1 MLEQE
6 RPYCECPEITK
17 SQRQVRKGK
26 QEWDSLTKETKVAV
40 RVQLAAAQ
48 EGFCVYCERPLAKDG
63 QQIPQG
69 HVEHI
74 KPRSK
79 YSELTFDHKNLAA
92 SCNGYVAGKGL
103 VSCGHKKGKHELP
116 VEPGPGC
123 NDGLVLLDDG
133 TLDPGGSDDLAQTL
147 EILGLNAPAQVAF
160 RKGLISQARNL
171 AKGGQAYEDVLGAFA
186 PVGGHNYLRIY
197 LDDLPPR

>member
-17 SQRQVRKGK
+17 LQRQARKGK
-26 QEWDSLTKETKVAV
+26 QDWDSLTEEIKVAV

-48 EGFCVYCERPLAKDG
+48 EGLCVYCERPLAKDG

-79 YSELTFDHKNLAA
+79 YSELTFDHKNLAV
-92 SCNGYVAGKGL
+92 SCDGRAAGKGA
-103 VSCGHKKGKHELP
+103 VSCGHKKADHELP

-123 NDGLVLLDDG
+123 NDGLVMLRDG
-133 TLDPGGSDDLAQTL
+133 TLYPGDDRILAQTL

-160 RKGLISQARNL
+160 RKRLVSNAAELAEGGLSA
-171 AKGGQAYEDVLGAFA
+171 EDVLGALA
-186 PVGGHNYLRIY
+186 GEGAHNYLRIY